1 MPPLALDIILRE
13 NGADE
18 TLAQVRSGGVELSM
32 GTESAAIGV
41 DVVAE
46 EPLDDLAARLMGQ
59 SSFSTFD
66 LTVTGA
72 HDANFLSRVMGGFKY
87 SLNADVDENGDAI
100 PDSSGCD
107 SNITEQRLAAPRQ
120 LVSVALA
127 SDETSIDATLE
138 LDLRYYPLEFRIS
151 SGEIN
156 ATFVGNKTLPEDHPD
171 QAWSAVMR
179 MGEFQLLPTDLER
192 VTPDHK
198 NNMFFKLSIQARDKG
213 DALRGTIMDAAAGR
227 SAPITIIK
235 GGVAE
240 TKSVV
245 FSREEQ
251 GKIFVD
257 LDAGSFFKVRNS
269 TNSTNGTAAA
279 ATNSSAAPEVK
290 LSRIDFLAIDTEN
303 TTLDMAC
310 ILQSHCALRSA
321 RAGGEMKKERLKI
334 DAVTVIEIGL
344 KLPLDVNLAL
354 PVINVEVE
362 EVTKNKTSDKET
374 VKIVATI
381 ELDGLSYELDE
392 SGTGNFI
399 TNEQV
404 RLPDVVLAVDLA
416 SAISAENKNLT
427 IRGHTTNSIGASL
440 FDSLLSEF
448 VFEAAYVEKVKTAAS
463 NTTGNAS
470 GNSSGSA
477 NATNATSTPSSTE
490 SSIGINRDK
499 PADISLNMSSVSDRV
514 ALSLS
519 AAFDV
524 EGLAFTVGVAA
535 LNVTVFSK
543 GSHGTIDSLTPA
555 GDGVLLEDCAKTRG
569 SANTGLV
576 PACRLAVVSWPHI
589 TFSSTQRSLIAMG
602 LDLISPDG
610 LGMLLGEV
618 GTEVLNGGLVG
629 FEIAGKM
636 STPAN
641 AGVVDPG
648 DRPVSVRMIN
658 PSLAFSSLGDPET
671 AVEAVDA
678 AADATKKRVEGVSD
692 VYIRGFGTDGTTA
705 DLPCIMGSEEGRCE
719 GLEARAMMD
728 WEMGVR
734 LNEAL
739 PDYINLD
746 IKVPKLVAK
755 CDIILSDS
763 PSVASQ
769 LGTLSVD
776 EFSYG
781 GIQSNNT
788 VYVRQQVVLSSA
800 RVARSLAKAI
810 NRETQNITARLG
822 GAPVPAPGMAGP
834 GVKEASMLQ
843 RILSHLSYNLSFT
856 PKEYGVVNTA
866 IENTKEGLKE
876 RSDEKSVASVLSIT
890 FGTTMDAVT
899 FNGDLDMGAS
909 DYPAPFIVR
918 ADGMVMEIST
928 GAAKAATLT
937 IPAFSLDPDE
947 GGKVSMN
954 VVSYGASEL
963 ASARTIVHE
972 MRYNDRVQMEMKGTV
987 LPDGTVDASAVVGAA
1002 NVSKLVASVEN
1013 ATEIGLDEMHMVGG
1027 KTAGSPVR
1035 IPCILEEICPFL
1047 IPAVDE
1053 KTDFTL
1059 WLGFTASIPGLPM
1072 AVVVDISDGIL
1083 AMALDDTTHNT
1094 IFKAS
1099 LPAFH
1104 FDSRLPPQYKTL
1116 LYASIDSATRLRTVI
1131 QTLFDSNIDYRFHVY
1146 GDTTKNALGSL
1157 WVGEDAVV
1165 IEVPASEE
1173 TVTVP
1178 KDPNDFTDDW
1188 FYPLAETNTWKIKRT
1203 TATEARF
1210 RLPFEIAWPVPV
1222 AIFIKQLEIKI
1233 TYQLGVKPKVTI
1245 ASITL
1250 RDVVTDAVADLTLG
1264 ANSTKEA
1271 NSFDAEIALLTDD
1284 ANAEQYCGKDPLTNK
1299 DLEYASKKQ
1308 CALGDLAFNLLGQEK
1323 GTVFGV
1329 EMGYGMPPNVP
1340 GMPAGGSRVAITL
1353 DLQLFDKFWATDWDR
1368 TQTEYMINK
1377 WNVLPPGPPRG
1388 TGERKTK

>member
-1 MPPLALDIILRE
+1 MLYSNPTPTLQVPPLALDIILRE

-18 TLAQVRSGGVELSM
+18 TLAQVRSGGLELAM

-87 SLNADVDENGDAI
+87 SLNAAVDENGDAL
-100 PDSSGCD
+100 PDGCD
-107 SNITEQRLAAPRQ
+107 SNITEQRLASPRQ
-120 LVSVALA
+120 LVSVVLA
-127 SDETSIDATLE
+127 SDETSIDATME
-138 LDLRYYPLEFRIS
+138 LDLRYYPLEFRVS

-156 ATFVGNKTLPEDHPD
+156 ATVVGNKTLPEDHPD

-179 MGEFQLLPTDLER
+179 MNEFQLLPTDLER
-192 VTPDHK
+192 VAPDHK
-198 NNMFFKLSIQARDKG
+198 NTMFFKLSIKARDKG

-321 RAGGEMKKERLKI
+321 RAGGAMKKERLKI

-344 KLPLDVNLAL
+344 KLPLDVKLAL
-354 PVINVEVE
+354 PIINVEVE
-362 EVTKNKTSDKET
+362 EVTKDKASDKET
-374 VKIVATI
+374 VKVVATI

-404 RLPDVVLAVDLA
+404 RLPDVVHVVDLA
-416 SAISAENKNLT
+416 SAISAEDKNLT
-427 IRGHTTNSIGASL
+427 IRGHTTNSIGSSL

-448 VFEAAYVEKVKTAAS
+448 IFEAAYVEKVQTAAS
-463 NTTGNAS
+463 NKTGNAS

-477 NATNATSTPSSTE
+477 NATNATSTSSPTE
-490 SSIGINRDK
+490 SSIGIDRDK
-499 PADISLNMSSVSDRV
+499 PADVSLNMSSVSDRV
-514 ALSLS
+514 ALSVS

-524 EGLAFTVGVAA
+524 EGLAFTVGIAA
-535 LNVTVFSK
+535 LNVTVFST

-589 TFSSTQRSLIAMG
+589 TFSSTQRSLIAMV

-610 LGMLLGEV
+610 LGRLLGEV

-641 AGVVDPG
+641 AGVVRPG

-658 PSLAFSSLGDPET
+658 PSLAFSSLGDPSTT
-671 AVEAVDA
+671 AEALDG

-705 DLPCIMGSEEGRCE
+705 DLPCIMGGTEGGRCE

-763 PSVASQ
+763 ISVASQ

-810 NRETQNITARLG
+810 NEETQNITARLG
-822 GAPVPAPGMAGP
+822 GQGHRA
-834 GVKEASMLQ
+834 
-843 RILSHLSYNLSFT
+843 
-856 PKEYGVVNTA
+856 
-866 IENTKEGLKE
+866 
-876 RSDEKSVASVLSIT
+876 EK
-890 FGTTMDAVT
+890 
-899 FNGDLDMGAS
+899 
-909 DYPAPFIVR
+909 
-918 ADGMVMEIST
+918 
-928 GAAKAATLT
+928 
-937 IPAFSLDPDE
+937 
-947 GGKVSMN
+947 
-954 VVSYGASEL
+954 
-963 ASARTIVHE
+963 
-972 MRYNDRVQMEMKGTV
+972 
-987 LPDGTVDASAVVGAA
+987 
-1002 NVSKLVASVEN
+1002 
-1013 ATEIGLDEMHMVGG
+1013 
-1027 KTAGSPVR
+1027 
-1035 IPCILEEICPFL
+1035 
-1047 IPAVDE
+1047 
-1053 KTDFTL
+1053 
-1059 WLGFTASIPGLPM
+1059 
-1072 AVVVDISDGIL
+1072 
-1083 AMALDDTTHNT
+1083 
-1094 IFKAS
+1094 
-1099 LPAFH
+1099 
-1104 FDSRLPPQYKTL
+1104 
-1116 LYASIDSATRLRTVI
+1116 
-1131 QTLFDSNIDYRFHVY
+1131 
-1146 GDTTKNALGSL
+1146 
-1157 WVGEDAVV
+1157 
-1165 IEVPASEE
+1165 
-1173 TVTVP
+1173 
-1178 KDPNDFTDDW
+1178 
-1188 FYPLAETNTWKIKRT
+1188 
-1203 TATEARF
+1203 
-1210 RLPFEIAWPVPV
+1210 
-1222 AIFIKQLEIKI
+1222 
-1233 TYQLGVKPKVTI
+1233 
-1245 ASITL
+1245 
-1250 RDVVTDAVADLTLG
+1250 
-1264 ANSTKEA
+1264 
-1271 NSFDAEIALLTDD
+1271 
-1284 ANAEQYCGKDPLTNK
+1284 
-1299 DLEYASKKQ
+1299 
-1308 CALGDLAFNLLGQEK
+1308 
-1323 GTVFGV
+1323 
-1329 EMGYGMPPNVP
+1329 
-1340 GMPAGGSRVAITL
+1340 
-1353 DLQLFDKFWATDWDR
+1353 
-1368 TQTEYMINK
+1368 
-1377 WNVLPPGPPRG
+1377 
-1388 TGERKTK
+1388 